1 MRNFYQ
7 EMRESMRWIVF
18 SEDDDNRNAEGTGQH
33 QAAEP
38 YANALRTTRT
48 T

>member
-1 MRNFYQ
+1 MKNFNQ

-18 SEDDDNRNAEGTGQH
+18 SEEDDNRNAEGTGQD

-38 YANALRTTRT
+38 PAIALRTTP
-48 T
+48 